1 MGFWARVEQERE
13 YQGISRKELAFR
25 ANIAYQ
31 GIGLGLE
38 RNSMP
43 GADTAIRIAKVLKV
57 SIEYLVGE
65 EHTDIQ
71 DTDKT
76 ELSNESLKIQDIAL
90 YKKNQQLIENLEKL
104 PSNIK
109 EPINQMIQ
117 KLADTMQP

>member
-90 YKKNQQLIENLEKL
+90 YKKNQRLIENLEKL

-117 KLADTMQP
+117 KLADTM